1 MKKYY
6 AAKQPNRFSSKHLYL
21 TRSARLTSALFLI
34 IASIFYGNY
43 FKVNSQN
50 ASGLDSNTGYNK
62 KIVINHVG
70 KLVDNAV
77 SANNWFAK
85 YHQLQST
92 ILKESRVAQVNVI
105 DNNSVSLYESCQQ
118 LNNSLL
124 VAKGTPMIP
133 NLAAQESWR
142 KAQIYY
148 RSAVGLCSFPKILTL
163 QAPSAF
169 INNLRQG
176 DKQLLIS
183 INFIL
188 NCC

>member
-6 AAKQPNRFSSKHLYL
+6 AARQPIRFLSKHLYL
-21 TRSARLTSALFLI
+21 TLSVRLTLVLFLI

-43 FKVNSQN
+43 FKVDSQN
-50 ASGLDSNTGYNK
+50 ASGLDSNTGPNK

-92 ILKESRVAQVNVI
+92 ILKESRVAQVNSI
-105 DNNSVSLYESCQQ
+105 DSSAISFYESCQQ

-124 VAKGTPMIP
+124 VAKGIPMIP
-133 NLAAQESWR
+133 NLAAQESWQ

-148 RSAVGLCSFPKILTL
+148 QSAVSLCSFPKILTL

-176 DKQLLIS
+176 DKQLLSS